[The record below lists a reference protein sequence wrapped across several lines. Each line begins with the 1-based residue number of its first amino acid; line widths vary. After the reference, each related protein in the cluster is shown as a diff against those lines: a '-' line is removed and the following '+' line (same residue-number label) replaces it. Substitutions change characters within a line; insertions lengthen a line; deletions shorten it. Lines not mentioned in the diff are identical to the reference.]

1 MKKKILLFLALSLLL
16 ASAVGTYLLVTIER
30 RASDLNEL
38 IILHEVEIL
47 RERLLLDIR
56 RVEADLYSQHT
67 RHPESSDAVTNHIN
81 DMQNT
86 IKTCLDCHHTANV
99 LERLRDLD
107 QQIDQYSLDVSK
119 IMARRVRPGRLQD
132 ETEKVHLIGDS
143 LISKINTM
151 IVLTNKKLNERT
163 EGSLREM
170 QRTKIIVILLIIAGP
185 LMIAILG
192 LTATTH
198 FTRPIQVLLEATR
211 KLKAGSFDF
220 RVAGLTNEFAELAVA
235 FDDMC
240 GALREHMRAIGESE
254 KRYRLLFDS
263 APDAIFILD
272 AEGENA
278 GKILQANPAAA
289 KMHGYTVEELCT
301 MNIADLD
308 TPEAA
313 GQIAGR
319 IRRMLGG
326 EWIQAEVSHRRKD
339 GTVFPVEISAG
350 TFEVGDGRYILAI
363 DRDVTERSLAEEALR
378 RAQQVKIS
386 GEMATGL
393 AHEIKNP
400 LAGIKVTMEI
410 LAEEPHLSDE
420 NRDALTRVIAEIKR
434 IEYLMKGLLSFAKPP
449 RPQLARTDVNAVL
462 ESVASLALKDRT
474 PSRGGSHAIHVVRDF
489 QQDIP
494 KVLADPMQLQQILMN
509 LVLNAADA
517 MPQGG
522 TVSLKTHYCGASN
535 SLHIDIS
542 DTGTGVNAA
551 VMESIFKPFFTTKP
565 KGTGLGLTITKR
577 LIEENGGSISIEN
590 RAEGGALFK
599 ISLPPASDQA

>member
-1 MKKKILLFLALSLLL
+1 MKKKILVFLALSLLL

-30 RASDLNEL
+30 RATDLNEL

-56 RVEADLYSQHT
+56 RVEADLYSQDT
-67 RHPESSDAVTNHIN
+67 RHPESIDAVTNHIN
-81 DMQNT
+81 DMQGT
-86 IKTCLDCHHTANV
+86 IKTCLDCHHSPDV

-107 QQIDQYSLDVSK
+107 HQIDQYSLDVGR
-119 IMARRVRPGRLQD
+119 IMAREVKPGRLPD
-132 ETEKVHLIGDS
+132 ETERVHLIGDS

-170 QRTKIIVILLIIAGP
+170 QRTKIIVFLLVIAGP

-192 LTATTH
+192 FTATSH
-198 FTRPIQVLLEATR
+198 FTRPIQTLLEATG

-220 RVAGLTNEFAELAVA
+220 RVSGLKNEFAELAVA

-240 GALREHMRAIGESE
+240 GALREHMRAIEESE

-278 GKILQANPAAA
+278 GKILQANSAAS
-289 KMHGYTVEELCT
+289 KMHGYTVEELC
-301 MNIADLD
+301 MMRIADLD
-308 TPEAA
+308 SPEAA
-313 GQIAGR
+313 VEVPDR
-319 IRRMLGG
+319 IKRMLGG
-326 EWIQAEVSHRRKD
+326 EWLQAKVNHRKKD
-339 GTVFPVEISAG
+339 GAVFPVEIRAG
-350 TFEVGDGRYILAI
+350 VFEVGDRRYILAI
-363 DRDVTERSLAEEALR
+363 DRDVTERTLAEEALR
-378 RAQQVKIS
+378 RAQQVQTA

-420 NRDALTRVIAEIKR
+420 NRDMLAKVIGEIKR
-434 IEYLMKGLLSFAKPP
+434 IEYLMKGLLNFAKPP

-462 ESVASLALKDRT
+462 ETVASLALKDRT
-474 PSRGGSHAIHVVRDF
+474 PSRDGSHAIHVVKDY

-522 TVSLKTHYCGASN
+522 TVFLKTHFSSASN
-535 SLHIDIS
+535 FLHID
-542 DTGTGVNAA
+542 
-551 VMESIFKPFFTTKP
+551 
-565 KGTGLGLTITKR
+565 
-577 LIEENGGSISIEN
+577 
-590 RAEGGALFK
+590 
-599 ISLPPASDQA
+599 